1 MNLKMLKAA
10 VTMYAASAE
19 CSDQDQVTQA
29 MEAFTELS
37 FAEQTMDLTGCA
49 SYDVYPV
56 PWLYM
61 DDLINHF
68 YYDDI
73 GRLCR
78 RYFDNTSDAPQCR
91 RNTPIIATITK
102 KAIDII
108 NEDNKL
114 STEPGVVPQF
124 IYRDAIRFVIDLWLD
139 NEADA
144 VNNPDGTF
152 NPNNA

>member
-37 FAEQTMDLTGCA
+37 LAEQNMDLTDCA
-49 SYDVYPV
+49 SYDVYPI

-61 DDLINHF
+61 DDLINRF

-73 GRLCR
+73 GRICR
-78 RYFDNTSDAPQCR
+78 LQFKDTSDPVKCR
-91 RNTPIIATITK
+91 KNTPIIAAITK
-102 KAIDII
+102 KATDLILKDFR
-108 NEDNKL
+108 L
-114 STEPGVVPQF
+114 VVEPELVPTCV
-124 IYRDAIRFVIDLWLD
+124 YRDAIRFVIDLWLD
-139 NEADA
+139 NEADG
-144 VNNPDGTF
+144 VNKPDGSF
-152 NPNNA
+152 NTSK